1 QARVGAGSQALRGL
15 VAGSGLLRQPA
26 LWSLLE
32 QGRTE
37 PFLAEVLATPDAAS
51 LAELLASRLPDHPER
66 VRLLA
71 QYLKRVVVKT
81 IRLQDFRP
89 SQTMVEPGD
98 IERVVGEFRQ
108 FLRAAVDGE
117 EEANQRTILE
127 IR

>member
-1 QARVGAGSQALRGL
+1 V
-15 VAGSGLLRQPA
+15 
-26 LWSLLE
+26 
-32 QGRTE
+32 
-37 PFLAEVLATPDAAS
+37 
-51 LAELLASRLPDHPER
+51 AELLAAQLPDHAER
-66 VRLLA
+66 ARLLA
-71 QYLKRVVVKT
+71 QSLKRVVVKT

-108 FLRAAVDGE
+108 FLQAAVDG